1 MNSEIDFT
9 ASLDCEA
16 LFSSKNQLKL
26 TSYSPFPVIDF
37 IGGKPRFPNLEEK
50 LLVWFGLVVK
60 IGLVWFGSQSRNSC
74 QDCCHCIIY
83 DVIFSISFYNCS
95 FWLWTN
101 GKKLI
106 ITSPWSYQTGKFLHH
121 QGVLIIFQNLAV
133 KTIQSHF
140 QGFAICA
147 AVFVIWKSRLAKL

>member
-50 LLVWFGLVVK
+50 LFELFVK
-60 IGLVWFGSQSRNSC
+60 IGC
-74 QDCCHCIIY
+74 QDRCQ
-83 DVIFSISFYNCS
+83 DQLSR
-95 FWLWTN
+95 LW
-101 GKKLI
+101 
-106 ITSPWSYQTGKFLHH
+106 SLHH
-121 QGVLIIFQNLAV
+121 LAHLV
-133 KTIQSHF
+133 CQF
-140 QGFAICA
+140 
-147 AVFVIWKSRLAKL
+147 LA

>member
-50 LLVWFGLVVK
+50 LFGLDWLSKLVVK
-60 IGLVWFGSQSRNSC
+60 IGC
-74 QDCCHCIIY
+74 QDRCQ
-83 DVIFSISFYNCS
+83 D
-95 FWLWTN
+95 
-101 GKKLI
+101 
-106 ITSPWSYQTGKFLHH
+106 
-121 QGVLIIFQNLAV
+121 
-133 KTIQSHF
+133 
-140 QGFAICA
+140 
-147 AVFVIWKSRLAKL
+147 

>member
-50 LLVWFGLVVK
+50 L
-60 IGLVWFGSQSRNSC
+60 IGLVWIGYQDRC
-74 QDCCHCIIY
+74 QD
-83 DVIFSISFYNCS
+83 
-95 FWLWTN
+95 
-101 GKKLI
+101 
-106 ITSPWSYQTGKFLHH
+106 
-121 QGVLIIFQNLAV
+121 
-133 KTIQSHF
+133 
-140 QGFAICA
+140 
-147 AVFVIWKSRLAKL
+147 